1 LMDRSASVIPM
12 LLRPSETRSLFDS
25 TECGAGIRLPDGR
38 VANLGT
44 GSRPYLESMGSLL
57 NAPNLFYHALAS
69 LHAPDYRT
77 ENAGALRHDWPR
89 IPLPAGRDALLASAA
104 LGRRLAALLDPEQ
117 AVSGVTAGTI
127 RPELR
132 AMGQTCRADGRSLNA
147 SEDLTITAGWG
158 HAGQGGVTMP
168 GQGKLKPR
176 AYTADE
182 MAALEAG
189 AAALGIPV
197 YAILQLLGE
206 STVDVYLNEVA
217 CWQNIP
223 ARVWSYTIGGYQVIK
238 KWLSYRE
245 AALLGRALRKEEAR
259 HVTDMVRRIA
269 CILLME
275 PELDENYRS
284 VKANAYDWPGM

>member
-1 LMDRSASVIPM
+1 
-12 LLRPSETRSLFDS
+12 
-25 TECGAGIRLPDGR
+25 
-38 VANLGT
+38 
-44 GSRPYLESMGSLL
+44 
-57 NAPNLFYHALAS
+57 
-69 LHAPDYRT
+69 
-77 ENAGALRHDWPR
+77 
-89 IPLPAGRDALLASAA
+89 
-104 LGRRLAALLDPEQ
+104 
-117 AVSGVTAGTI
+117 
-127 RPELR
+127 
-132 AMGQTCRADGRSLNA
+132 
-147 SEDLTITAGWG
+147 
-158 HAGQGGVTMP
+158 
-168 GQGKLKPR
+168 
-176 AYTADE
+176 

-245 AALLGRALRKEEAR
+245 AALLGRALRKGEAR